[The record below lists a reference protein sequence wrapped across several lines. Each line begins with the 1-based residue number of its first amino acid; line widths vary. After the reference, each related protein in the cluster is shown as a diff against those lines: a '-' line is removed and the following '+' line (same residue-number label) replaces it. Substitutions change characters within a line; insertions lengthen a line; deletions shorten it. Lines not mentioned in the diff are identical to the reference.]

1 MRHFFVINPHSFR
14 TLGSLKR
21 ILMDLENCFSV
32 GRRME
37 YKIYI
42 SRHPRD
48 AIAAVH
54 RYMISVPYD
63 ETVRV
68 YAVGGDG
75 ILFDCLNGMVNFP
88 NAELTS
94 VPYGS
99 ANDFVRTFG
108 KTSRQAFRDIKK
120 LSVAPSRPVDII
132 HCGANY
138 ALIEVNIGLIG
149 LTVYHAN
156 KLLRGSSKWIHRY
169 TSSIYN
175 LSGVRSL
182 INSEVQKQGYSIKMD
197 DIDMSG
203 DYCNIHIANVPCDG
217 GSNVPSPY
225 SIPDDGELEAIFIRP
240 GSKLDLARKINDR
253 NKGYFEKHDMF
264 VYKKCRTMDIESE
277 APLCVQMDG
286 EAFFAR
292 DIKLKIVPKGI
303 KFFAPEGLSF
313 TDYSYMAYNKRK
325 VQSQEESGK

>member
-32 GRRME
+32 GHRME
-37 YKIYI
+37 YQIYI

-54 RYMISVPYD
+54 RYMISVPEN

-75 ILFDCLNGMVNFP
+75 ILFDCLNGMVDFQ

-99 ANDFVRTFG
+99 VNDFVRTFG
-108 KTSRQAFRDIKK
+108 KDAKAAFRDIKA

-149 LTVYHAN
+149 LTVYKA
-156 KLLRGSSKWIHRY
+156 KKILRGTSKWIHRY
-169 TSSIYN
+169 TPSIYN
-175 LSGVRSL
+175 LCGAMSI
-182 INSEVQKQGYSIKMD
+182 INSEVQKQDYSIMID
-197 DIDMSG
+197 DVDISG
-203 DYCNIHIANVPCDG
+203 NYSNIHLANIACDG
-217 GSNVPSPY
+217 GTSIPSPF
-225 SIPDDGELEAIFIRP
+225 SVPDDGDLEAILIRSA
-240 GSKLDLARKINDR
+240 GKLNLARIIGDR
-253 NKGYFEKHDMF
+253 NKGRIEKNGIFE
-264 VYKKCRTMDIESE
+264 YRKCRSMSIESSS
-277 APLCVQMDG
+277 PLCVEMDG
-286 EAFFAR
+286 EAFFAQE
-292 DIKLKIVPKGI
+292 IKLKIIPNGI
-303 KFFAPEGLSF
+303 KFFAPEGMNF
-313 TDYSYMAYNKRK
+313 ADYSYAAQKSSKRQK
-325 VQSQEESGK
+325 SQGESG

>member
-21 ILMDLENCFSV
+21 ILMDLENCFSI
-32 GRRME
+32 GHRME

-54 RYMISVPYD
+54 RYMISVPEN

-75 ILFDCLNGMVNFP
+75 ILFDCLNGMVDFK

-99 ANDFVRTFG
+99 VNDFVRTFG
-108 KTSRQAFRDIKK
+108 KDAKAAFRDIKA

-149 LTVYHAN
+149 LTVYKAN
-156 KLLRGSSKWIHRY
+156 KTLRGTSKLIHHF
-169 TSSIYN
+169 TPSIYN
-175 LSGVRSL
+175 LSGIRSL
-182 INSEVQKQGYSIKMD
+182 VNSQVQRQEYSIIMD
-197 DIDMSG
+197 DVDISG
-203 DYCNIHIANVPCDG
+203 SYSNIHLANIPCDG
-217 GSNVPSPY
+217 GTSIPSPY
-225 SIPDDGELEAIFIRP
+225 SVPDDGELEAIMIRSA
-240 GSKLDLARKINDR
+240 GKFNLARIIDDR
-253 NKGYFEKHDMF
+253 NKGRIETNDIFEHR
-264 VYKKCRTMDIESE
+264 KCRSMSIESSL
-277 APLCVQMDG
+277 PMCVEMDG
-286 EAFFAR
+286 EAFFAQE
-292 DIKLKIVPKGI
+292 IKLKIIPNGI
-303 KFFAPEGLSF
+303 KFFAPEGF
-313 TDYSYMAYNKRK
+313 DFADYSHMAYNKRK
-325 VQSQEESGK
+325 V

>member
-1 MRHFFVINPHSFR
+1 
-14 TLGSLKR
+14 
-21 ILMDLENCFSV
+21 MDLENCFSV
-32 GRRME
+32 GHRME

-54 RYMISVPYD
+54 RYLISVPYD

-108 KTSRQAFRDIKK
+108 KGAKSAFRDIKK
-120 LSVAPSRPVDII
+120 LSIAPARPVDII

-138 ALIEVNIGLIG
+138 ALIEVNVGIVG

-156 KLLRGSSKWIHRY
+156 KILRGATKWVHHY
-169 TSSIYN
+169 TSSVYN

-182 INSEVQKQGYSIKMD
+182 TNTEVQKQDYSIIMD
-197 DIDMSG
+197 NTDMSG
-203 DYCNIHIANVPCDG
+203 NYSNIHIANIPCDG
-217 GSNVPSPY
+217 GTSVPSPY
-225 SIPDDGELEAIFIRP
+225 SVPNDGELEAIFIRS
-240 GSKLDLARKINDR
+240 GSKLDLVRKIGDR
-253 NKGYFEKHDMF
+253 NRGSFEKHDTF
-264 VYKKCRTMDIESE
+264 IYKKCRTMDIESE
-277 APLCVQMDG
+277 SPLCVQMDG

-292 DIKLKIVPKGI
+292 DIKLKIIPSGI
-303 KFFAPEGLSF
+303 KFFAPEGLDF
-313 TDYSYMAYNKRK
+313 ADYSYMAYKSTK
-325 VQSQEESGK
+325 G